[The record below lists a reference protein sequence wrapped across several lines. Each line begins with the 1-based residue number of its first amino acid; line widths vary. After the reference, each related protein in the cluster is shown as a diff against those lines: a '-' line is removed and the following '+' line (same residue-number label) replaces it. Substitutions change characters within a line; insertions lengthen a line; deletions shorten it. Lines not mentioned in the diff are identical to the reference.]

1 MVSIRKIAVLGRT
14 YRHLNRYKQIIT
26 ILIKYGFGDLID
38 RLKFEQYIQTG
49 LQIISSKKRESVE
62 KYNRA
67 ERFRLILEELGPTFI
82 KLGQILSTRP
92 DIIPI
97 DIMSELVKL
106 QDNVPPF
113 ESKYVRTIIEEE
125 LGKSIE
131 DIFNSFDEIPIASA
145 SIGQVHRAVLDD
157 EVVAVKIQRPSV
169 RNIIEIDLEIMLHL
183 ATLIEK
189 NIEEAKLHKPINVVE
204 EFARSIRNEMDYA
217 IEATNM
223 ERVASNFLKDPTVY
237 VPKVYKEY
245 SKNRVLTM
253 EFIDGIKV
261 SEVEK
266 LIEAGLDKKEI
277 TANGADFILKQVFEY
292 GFFHADPHPGNIFI
306 LNNNI
311 LCPVDYGMT
320 GTINERVRDLLVDIL
335 ESVAKKN
342 TKKTA
347 SLLLELGE
355 YEDEPNII
363 LFENEINNF
372 MGRHLF
378 KPVKEIEVGK
388 LLQDFL
394 EIATKHGVRVPPG
407 IFFMMK
413 AFASVEGIA
422 KVLDPDFDMIAHA
435 QPYVKRAKLARYA
448 PKKLVGD
455 FFTVLTDSMNVFQDL
470 PKELLQTVK
479 LARQNKLLINIKIT
493 GLESFLKTHDQV
505 SNRLSFAIIIASL
518 IMGSAL
524 LLAFNTPPLLY
535 GISVVGILGF
545 SVAAVLGIWLLIAIL
560 KKGMM

>member
-14 YRHLNRYKQIIT
+14 YRHLNRYRQIIT
-26 ILIKYGFGDLID
+26 ILIKYGFGDLIE
-38 RLKFEQYIQTG
+38 RLKFEQYIKTG
-49 LQIISSKKRESVE
+49 LQIISSKKKESVE
-62 KYNRA
+62 KDNRA
-67 ERFRLILEELGPTFI
+67 ERIRLILEELGPTFI

-113 ESKYVRTIIEEE
+113 ESKYAREIIEEE
-125 LGKSIE
+125 LGKNIE
-131 DIFNSFDEIPIASA
+131 DIFHSFDEKPIASA
-145 SIGQVHRAVLDD
+145 SIGQVHRAVLED

-169 RNIIEIDLEIMLHL
+169 QKIIEIDLEIMLHL

-204 EFARSIRNEMDYA
+204 EFARSIKNEMDYA
-217 IEATNM
+217 IEAANM
-223 ERVASNFLKDPTVY
+223 ERVASNFLKEPKVY
-237 VPKVYKEY
+237 VPKVYNEF
-245 SKNRVLTM
+245 SGTRVLTM

-261 SEVEK
+261 SEVSK
-266 LIEAGLDKKEI
+266 LIDAGLDRKEI
-277 TANGADFILKQVFEY
+277 TTNGADFILKQVFEY

-306 LNNNI
+306 LENNV

-320 GTINERVRDLLVDIL
+320 GTIDVRTRDLLVDIL
-335 ESVAKKN
+335 ESVANKN
-342 TKKTA
+342 SQKTA

-355 YEDEPNII
+355 YEDEPNLV
-363 LFENEINNF
+363 LFDNEINNF

-378 KPVKEIEVGK
+378 KPVKDIDVGQ
-388 LLQDFL
+388 LLQDII

-422 KVLDPDFDMIAHA
+422 KILNPDFDMIAHA
-435 QPYVKRAKLARYA
+435 QPYVKRAKLERYS
-448 PKKLVGD
+448 PKKIAGD
-455 FFTVLTDSMNVFQDL
+455 FFTILADSINVFQDL

-479 LARQNKLLINIKIT
+479 LAKQNKLLINVKIT

-545 SVAAVLGIWLLIAIL
+545 SVAAVLGICLLIAIL